1 MADDDLVLY
10 DRQGGV
16 AVLTLN
22 RPERLNALTIPMEF
36 RYFDLLDR
44 CADDLDVRAIVVT
57 GAGKGWCAGADM
69 DVLQSIP
76 AAVGTE
82 RTPPAEPRRA
92 RPKQSRT
99 MSVPKPVIAAING
112 ACAGL
117 GLVQALF
124 CDLRFAAARAK
135 FTTAFSKRGLVAEHG
150 ISWTLPR
157 LVGPAAALDLLLSS
171 RIVLAEEALTLGLV
185 NRVYPTDELL
195 DATIA
200 YAAHLAANCSPT
212 AMAAM
217 KRQIWTEQPLALAED
232 EAKAMMKLSFAH
244 PDFKEG
250 VASFVDKRPP
260 AFAPDLADWA
270 RG

>member
-10 DRQGGV
+10 ERHGAV
-16 AVLTLN
+16 AMLTLN

-36 RYFDLLDR
+36 EYFDLLDQ
-44 CADDLDVRAIVVT
+44 CAEDLDVRAIVVT
-57 GAGKGWCAGADM
+57 DM

-76 AAVGTE
+76 GDIGKERAAT
-82 RTPPAEPRRA
+82 AEPL
-92 RPKQSRT
+92 RPRIKQSHT
-99 MSVPKPVIAAING
+99 VTIPKPVIAAING

-124 CDLRFAAARAK
+124 CDLRFAAAGAK

-157 LVGPAAALDLLLSS
+157 LVGPANALDLLYSS

-185 NRVYPTDELL
+185 NRVYPPNELL

-200 YAAHLAANCSPT
+200 YAADLAANCSPT
-212 AMAAM
+212 ALAAT
-217 KRQIWTEQPLALAED
+217 KRQIWTEQLLAAAED
-232 EAKAMMKLSFAH
+232 EAKALMKLSFAH

-250 VASFVDKRPP
+250 VASFLDKRPP
-260 AFAPDLADWA
+260 SFTPELADWA
-270 RG
+270 IG